1 METTGAAQGGARDRF
16 SVTEAERQV
25 ADLLP
30 IEVDPALARATVE
43 TVPFW
48 FHTFALNRA
57 EGVYTPGAARD
68 HRYRVSALPNDFGGL
83 SVLDVGTFDGF
94 YAFLAEHRGAD
105 RVVAVDNEQYRLWV
119 ASRWDVELEGGEG
132 FRAIHRLLGSAV
144 EYRRVDAFE
153 LDRLDERFDLV
164 YCFGILHRVENPLG
178 LLRVL
183 RGRTASGGS
192 VLVET
197 YGVRPED
204 RDGPA
209 IRVSEPGEV
218 YARDEFVYW
227 GFRAHRP
234 RAACPD
240 RRLLARRVA
249 GRRGGRR
256 SPAHHRPADR
266 LERSRT
272 AVSTASSPDGCSGV
286 TAGRALGAT
295 VAAVPRRSTPTAS
308 AAPTALTRRPRRSAA
323 HSGGHSTAS
332 RRTAA

>member
-1 METTGAAQGGARDRF
+1 METTAAAQGGARDGF

-30 IEVDPALARATVE
+30 IEVDPALARAAVE

-57 EGVYTPGAARD
+57 EGIYTPGAARD
-68 HRYRVSALPNDFGGL
+68 HRYRVSTLPNDFGGM

-94 YAFLAEHRGAD
+94 YAFLAEQRGAD

-183 RGRTASGGS
+183 RGRTASGGT
-192 VLVET
+192 VLIET

-209 IRVSEPGEV
+209 IRVSEPGGV

-227 GFRAHRP
+227 GF
-234 RAACPD
+234 
-240 RRLLARRVA
+240 
-249 GRRGGRR
+249 GQTG
-256 SPAHHRPADR
+256 
-266 LERSRT
+266 LERLAQIAGFSR
-272 AVSTASSPDGCSGV
+272 AESLVEVEVDDHPRII
-286 TAGRALGAT
+286 GRLIA
-295 VAAVPRRSTPTAS
+295 
-308 AAPTALTRRPRRSAA
+308 
-323 HSGGHSTAS
+323 
-332 RRTAA
+332 